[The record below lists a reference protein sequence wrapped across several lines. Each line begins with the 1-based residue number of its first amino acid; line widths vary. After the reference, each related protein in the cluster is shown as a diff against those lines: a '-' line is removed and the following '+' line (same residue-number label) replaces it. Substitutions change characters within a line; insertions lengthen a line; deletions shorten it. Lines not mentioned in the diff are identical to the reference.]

1 MRGIILALVLTLVD
15 PSFSASKTYVYNY
28 EGHIMHGLQESGLA
42 KTGIRMTS
50 KLEISALSNNAYLLK
65 VRSPQLEEY
74 NGIWPRDPFTRSSKL
89 TQIITSCLTRPFKFE
104 YNSGRIGNVY
114 APEDCPVM
122 CINIVRGI
130 LNMMHITIKKSQN
143 VYDLQEA
150 GIEGICHTRYV
161 MQEDRR
167 NDKVSI
173 TKTKDLS
180 NCQDKVMKNIG
191 MSYIHSFPGFPM
203 KEKIIKGTAAF
214 TYKLKYTERGALITE
229 AMSQQVYQIS
239 PFNEPAGV
247 GVTEARQELSL
258 IEMRSEQV
266 SPNEL
271 RLQNRG
277 SLRYDFPPVLPQ
289 MPIQLIKMRNPEQ
302 RIVETLQHIV
312 QYNQQDFHSDV
323 AYRFLELIQLSRVAT
338 VDNFDSLW
346 KQFSDR
352 PRYRRWLLSTI
363 SAAGTVDTIKFI
375 KARLHSDDLNYIE
388 TLLTVSV
395 TLHLIK
401 ADEHIMPVAADLL
414 TASRIQR
421 NPTLRKFVHL
431 AYGSLVNRYC
441 SVSSSCPSEVLQ
453 PLHDLATEALSRG
466 REEDMTLALKAI
478 GNAGEPASIKRVLK
492 FLPVF
497 SASASN
503 IPVYVQVDAVMALR
517 KIVQKDFKQGLDV
530 LIRIF
535 MDRSLSP
542 EVRMMACV
550 AIFEARP
557 ALPLITTMANVI
569 LKETNLQVA
578 SFVYSHM
585 KALSKSRTP
594 YLYNISAACNI
605 ALKLLS
611 PKPDRLSYRYSKVM
625 GFSTYFGEYRA
636 GAFGNVYLMNSP
648 KTMFPQSVIS
658 SLGVHYDGAIAD
670 LLEVGIRAEGLMDIV
685 RKQNIPFAE
694 YSTYKKIKE
703 LGKTLLGWKEL
714 PPENPLL
721 SAYLKIF
728 GQELAF
734 TNINKNLLEQAAK
747 TLREPTDRQAVVK
760 KIIQQI
766 RNGIAGQ
773 WTQPVFSGEIR
784 HIIPTTVGLPL
795 EYALYSTAL
804 ARAAVNVNVKMSPGD
819 FRPSQWTESSMQ
831 IRADITPS
839 LYAQIVAVMGT
850 NTEYFQSTIEIQA
863 KLEARTPVKF
873 DATLDMKEKNFKFET
888 APCHEETEIIS
899 GRHEAFAVSRNIGE
913 PGAEKKTPVLPENAV
928 KNILE
933 EPFKSS
939 ERTSKEQRGVPDIP
953 SKKYFYGSE
962 EDLHHSTGRR
972 TRTQA
977 ICIKMTRFGCQL
989 CFYRK
994 TRDATFMKNTYLYK
1008 LIGVHSGQLVM
1019 KPVRT
1024 DAGINRIQLEIQA
1037 GSRAASKVI
1046 QLVTPESEEEEE
1058 EDLSLDDEIQA
1069 KLKKILGIESVFRVG
1084 NRTHRHKK
1092 QKKQKI
1098 QTTDL
1103 QAATSAKHRSLSTSS
1118 SSTATSSSSSA
1129 AGEKIKNKE
1138 EGATA
1143 WQSKNKDAKSRKS
1156 SSATSSQDSS
1166 DSSSSS
1172 SSSSSSDVTGT
1183 PGSRHLSRQ
1192 RTKSPNSKSSS
1203 SSSSSSSD
1211 SSSSSSSS
1219 SDSSSKISSSSV
1231 AGPHGSKHLSRQRTK
1246 SPNSKSSS
1254 SSSDSSSD
1262 SSSSSSSSS
1271 GSSSDSSSGSGS
1283 SSSSSSESRDSKLK
1297 FLGDKTSPVLAVILR
1312 AVQNDKKLA
1321 GFQLVLYSDWY
1332 SSRPR
1337 IQVFVSNITE
1347 SGRWK
1352 LCADASVIS
1361 SHKAAAYLKWG
1372 KDCRDYKISTEIVTG
1387 RFADHPAVQM
1397 KLEWSKVPSGVK
1409 AIAQWFYSFIP
1420 GTAFMLGFSEKTDKN
1435 PSQQAKMTVALTSP
1449 RTCDVVVKLPDII
1462 IYDRAVRLPVPLPLD
1477 PIVPSSEVQS
1487 PSWNVFAA
1495 APFAILETLKAQCS
1509 VSDDNITT
1517 FNGVEF
1523 NYSMPA
1529 NCYHILA
1536 QDCSPELKFL
1546 VMIKNSEESDL
1557 KELNIKLGHHEMDV
1571 YPESGL
1577 IKLRVNGVET
1587 PVANISF
1594 TTGSGASVTVN
1605 SEGEGLS
1612 LVAPDYGIDKLYFDG
1627 QEFKIQVALWM
1638 AGKTCGI
1645 CGKYDAENEEEYR
1658 TPSGSIAKDAV
1669 NFAHSWILSEA
1680 PCAGTCKLQRSLVK
1694 LEKTVR
1700 LEGED
1705 SKCYSTEP
1713 VLRCVKGCTPTET
1726 TPVTVGFH
1734 CVPVDSVSNLLEG
1747 QMKLDQKSED
1757 TEDVVEAHTA
1767 CSCRDLHC

>member
-1 MRGIILALVLTLVD
+1 MRGITLALVLTLVGCQKYDID
-15 PSFSASKTYVYNY
+15 PNFSKSKTCVYNY
-28 EGHIMHGLQESGLA
+28 EGLIMHGLQERGLA
-42 KTGIRMTS
+42 KAGLRITS
-50 KLEISALSNNAYLLK
+50 KLEISSLTDNTYLLK

-74 NGIWPRDPFTRSSKL
+74 NGIWPRDPFTRSSRL
-89 TQIITSCLTRPFKFE
+89 TQMITLCLSRPFTFE
-104 YNSGRIGNVY
+104 YYSGRIGNVY
-114 APEDCPVM
+114 APEDCPVL
-122 CINIVRGI
+122 CINIMRGI

-161 MQEDRR
+161 IQEDRKNNR
-167 NDKVSI
+167 VSI

-191 MSYIHSFPGFPM
+191 MSYIRPFPSFPV
-203 KEKIIKGTAAF
+203 KEKIVKGTAAF
-214 TYKLKYTERGALITE
+214 TYKLKYAERGALITE

-247 GVTEARQELSL
+247 AVTEVRQELSL
-258 IEMRSEQV
+258 IEVRSEQV
-266 SPNEL
+266 SPPEVQ
-271 RLQNRG
+271 LQNSG

-352 PRYRRWLLSTI
+352 PRYRRWLLSAI
-363 SAAGTVDTIKFI
+363 SAAGTVDTVKFI
-375 KARLHSDDLNYIE
+375 KARLRSDDLNYIE

-401 ADEHIMPVAADLL
+401 ADEHIMPVAADLV
-414 TASRIQR
+414 TTSRIQR
-421 NPTLRKFVHL
+421 NPMLRKF
-431 AYGSLVNRYC
+431 AYMAYSSLVNRYC
-441 SVSSSCPSEVLQ
+441 SMSSSCPNEVLQ
-453 PLHDLATEALSRG
+453 PLHDLAAEALSRG

-478 GNAGEPASIKRVLK
+478 GNAGVPASIKRILK

-497 SASASN
+497 SSSASD

-517 KIVQKDFKQGLDV
+517 KIVQKDFKQGLDI
-530 LIRIF
+530 LIRLF

-542 EVRMMACV
+542 EVRMIACV
-550 AIFEARP
+550 TIFEARP
-557 ALPLITTMANVI
+557 ALPLITTMANMM
-569 LKETNLQVA
+569 LSETNLQVA
-578 SFVYSHM
+578 SFLYSHM

-594 YLYNISAACNI
+594 YLYNISSACNI

-611 PKPDRLSYRYSKVM
+611 PKLDRLSYRYSKVVCA
-625 GFSTYFGEYRA
+625 SAYFGEYRA
-636 GAFGNVYLMNSP
+636 GAIGNVYLMNSP
-648 KTMFPQSVIS
+648 KTMFPSSIIS
-658 SLGVHYDGAIAD
+658 NLEVHYDGAIAD

-685 RKQNIPFAE
+685 RKKNIPFAE

-721 SAYLKIF
+721 SAYVKLF

-784 HIIPTTVGLPL
+784 HIIPTSVGLPL

-839 LYAQIVAVMGT
+839 LYAQAVAVMGT
-850 NTEYFQSTIEIQA
+850 NTEYFQSAIEIQA
-863 KLEARTPVKF
+863 KLQARAPVKF

-888 APCHEETEIIS
+888 APCREETEIIT

-913 PGAEKKTPVLPENAV
+913 PGAEKKIPVLPENAV

-939 ERTSKEQRGVPDIP
+939 ERTSKEASWTQRGVSDIP
-953 SKKYFYGSE
+953 AKKYFYGSE

-972 TRTQA
+972 TRAQA
-977 ICIKMTRFGCQL
+977 ICIKMSRFGCQL

-1008 LIGVHSGQLVM
+1008 FIGVHNGQLVM

-1024 DAGINRIQLEIQA
+1024 DAAIDRIQLEIQA

-1058 EDLSLDDEIQA
+1058 EDFSPDDEIQT

-1103 QAATSAKHRSLSTSS
+1103 QAETSAKHRSLSSS
-1118 SSTATSSSSSA
+1118 SPFTATSSSSSA
-1129 AGEKIKNKE
+1129 AGGKIKNKE
-1138 EGATA
+1138 EGGTA
-1143 WQSKNKDAKSRKS
+1143 RQSKNKDAKRRKS

-1172 SSSSSSDVTGT
+1172 SGVTG
-1183 PGSRHLSRQ
+1183 
-1192 RTKSPNSKSSS
+1192 
-1203 SSSSSSSD
+1203 SSSSSSD
-1211 SSSSSSSS
+1211 SSSSSS
-1219 SDSSSKISSSSV
+1219 DSS
-1231 AGPHGSKHLSRQRTK
+1231 G
-1246 SPNSKSSS
+1246 
-1254 SSSDSSSD
+1254 
-1262 SSSSSSSSS
+1262 
-1271 GSSSDSSSGSGS
+1271 
-1283 SSSSSSESRDSKLK
+1283 SSSSSSESRDSKVQGLPEIYQYRFKSARWQKYPKKTIPGGSTSNSSSSSSSTMEDTSKAASQLK

-1321 GFQLVLYSDWY
+1321 GFQLVVYSDWY

-1387 RFADHPAVQM
+1387 QFADHPAVQM
-1397 KLEWSKVPSGVK
+1397 KLEWPKVPSRVK
-1409 AIAQWFYSFIP
+1409 AIAQWFYTFIP
-1420 GTAFMLGFSEKTDKN
+1420 GTAYMLGFSEKTDKN

-1449 RTCDVVVKLPDII
+1449 RTCDVVIKLPDII
-1462 IYDRAVRLPVPLPLD
+1462 IYDRAVRLPVPLPLG
-1477 PIVPSSEVQS
+1477 PSIPSSEVQS

-1495 APFAILETLKAQCS
+1495 APFAILETLKAHCS
-1509 VSDDNITT
+1509 VSDNNITT

-1546 VMIKNSEESDL
+1546 VMIKNPEESDL
-1557 KELNIKLGHHEMDV
+1557 KEMNIKLGHHELDM
-1571 YPESGL
+1571 YPESGI

-1587 PVANISF
+1587 PVANISY
-1594 TTGSGASVTVN
+1594 TTDSGASVTVN
-1605 SEGEGLS
+1605 SEEEGIS

-1627 QEFKIQVALWM
+1627 HEFKVQVALWM
-1638 AGKTCGI
+1638 AGKICGI

-1658 TPSGSIAKDAV
+1658 TPSGSIAKDSV
-1669 NFAHSWILSEA
+1669 SFAHSWILSEDR
-1680 PCAGTCKLQRSLVK
+1680 CDGTCKLQRSLVK
-1694 LEKTVR
+1694 LEKTIR
-1700 LEGED
+1700 LEGEN
-1705 SKCYSTEP
+1705 SKCYSTEH
-1713 VLRCVKGCTPTET
+1713 VLQCVKGCTPTET

-1734 CVPVDSVSNLLEG
+1734 CVPADSVSNLLEG
-1747 QMKLDQKSED
+1747 QMKFDQKSED
-1757 TEDVVEAHTA
+1757 TEEVVEAHTA